1 MQRRDFVKGIAA
13 ASAAAS
19 TALGQKTTS
28 QKEPTPAAT
37 DQTNQS
43 QGVMA
48 VNPAQAAGRNGGAGG
63 RLSQVH
69 TPNIPSSVPD
79 VAAVTDT
86 RFFSPVQFA
95 TLEHLCEI
103 FMPAMNGY
111 PSAMAAG
118 APEFLDFLIGE
129 SPADR
134 KKMYTGGLDR
144 LQGDAMKQYHV
155 AFSKTTAEQAD
166 SLIRPHLEAWMS
178 DHPPRE
184 PYKMFI
190 NVAHRDIRTATMN
203 SQAYSAAASA
213 AGERA
218 PAVGLFVH
226 PVEPTMPVY
235 A

>member
-19 TALGQKTTS
+19 TALGQKTTT

-48 VNPAQAAGRNGGAGG
+48 VNPSQAAGRNGGAGA
-63 RLSQVH
+63 RLAQFH

-79 VAAVTDT
+79 VAAETDAH
-86 RFFSPVQFA
+86 FFSPVQFA
-95 TLEHLCEI
+95 TLEHLCDI
-103 FMPAMNGY
+103 FMPSMNGY
-111 PSAMAAG
+111 PSANAAG

-129 SPADR
+129 APADR
-134 KKMYTGGLDR
+134 KKMYTTGLDR
-144 LQGDAMKQYHV
+144 LQAEATKQYHV
-155 AFSKTTAEQAD
+155 PFSKVTLEQAD
-166 SLIRPHLEAWMS
+166 TLIRPHLEAWMS

-184 PYKMFI
+184 PHKMFI
-190 NVAHRDIRTATMN
+190 NLVHRDIRTATLN
-203 SQAYSAAASA
+203 SQVYSAAAVA

-218 PAVGLFVH
+218 PSVGLYVH
-226 PVEPTMPVY
+226 PVEPTMRVY